1 LIRKSAPARIVNVA
15 SAEQQR
21 IDFSGVMLT
30 RG

>member
-1 LIRKSAPARIVNVA
+1 LIRKSPPARIVNVV
-15 SAEQQR
+15 SAGQQR